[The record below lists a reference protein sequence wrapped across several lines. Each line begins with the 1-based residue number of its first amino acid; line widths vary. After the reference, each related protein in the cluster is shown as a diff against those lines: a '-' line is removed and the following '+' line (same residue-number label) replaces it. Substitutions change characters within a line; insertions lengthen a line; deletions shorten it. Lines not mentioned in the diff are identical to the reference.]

1 MLIITR
7 DKMLRHTSLALSLL
21 VTLAGSGCCGRR
33 ELVPVSGTVLFQGK
47 PVNGAQVSLLAPGAP
62 RNAAGMTDGAGR
74 FTLTTFKPGDGALP
88 GEHRVIVSKWETVA
102 ATGRSPGGRRAPDG
116 GNMGNYVQPK
126 SLLPARYENPELS
139 ELRVTV
145 ESGAPMDLVIELT
158 E

>member
-7 DKMLRHTSLALSLL
+7 YKMLRHASLVLSLL
-21 VTLAGSGCCGRR
+21 VTLAGSGCGGRPA
-33 ELVPVSGTVLFQGK
+33 LVPVSGTVLFRGQ
-47 PVNGAQVSLLAPGAP
+47 PVDGAQVSLLAPGAP

-74 FTLTTFKPGDGALP
+74 FTLTTFEPGDGALP
-88 GEHRVIVSKWETVA
+88 GEHKVIVSKWETA
-102 ATGRSPGGRRAPDG
+102 AGTGRSPGRSLAPG
-116 GNMGNYVQPK
+116 GENMGNYVQPK
-126 SLLPARYENPELS
+126 SLLPARYENPEQS